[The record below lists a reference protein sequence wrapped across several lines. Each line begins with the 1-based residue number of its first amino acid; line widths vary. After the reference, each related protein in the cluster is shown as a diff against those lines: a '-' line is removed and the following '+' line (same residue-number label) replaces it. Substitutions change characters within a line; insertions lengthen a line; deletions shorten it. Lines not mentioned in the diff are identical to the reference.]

1 MSRPAVATEKIIEIR
16 CKGNRTLPYRK
27 FKTFQGN
34 LKNISKES
42 FAKLKKSI
50 LKHGWIAPIFVW
62 NNNEILDGH
71 GRLLVL
77 DDLVKENY
85 TIAEIPVVDIEAKTK
100 KEAAQIL
107 LSINS
112 KYQEITEEG
121 LSEFMQIMDLS
132 ISELEN
138 INITDIDM
146 THFTETMLDY
156 DPPETL
162 IPEFGNGLDGET
174 TYIISGLKEDFTGV
188 FLDELFKLTKRYNLT
203 CRETT
208 IEKNQDRI

>member
-1 MSRPAVATEKIIEIR
+1 MSVSGKTIIEVR
-16 CKGNRTLPYRK
+16 CKGNRTLPYRE

-34 LKNISKES
+34 LKNISKEN
-42 FAKLKKSI
+42 FTKLKNSI
-50 LKHGWIAPIFVW
+50 LKFGWIAPVFVW
-62 NNNEILDGH
+62 NKNEILDGH

-132 ISELEN
+132 ITELDD
-138 INITDIDM
+138 INISDIDM
-146 THFTETMLDY
+146 THFTETMINY
-156 DPPETL
+156 DPPETM
-162 IPEFGNGLDGET
+162 IPEFGDGLSGDT
-174 TYIISGLKEDFTGV
+174 SYIISGLTEDFTGV

-203 CRETT
+203 CRET
-208 IEKNQDRI
+208 IVEKS

>member
-1 MSRPAVATEKIIEIR
+1 MSVSGKTIIEVR

-34 LKNISKES
+34 LKNISKEN
-42 FAKLKKSI
+42 FTKLKNSI
-50 LKHGWIAPIFVW
+50 LRFGWIAPIFVW
-62 NNNEILDGH
+62 NKNEILDGH

-132 ISELEN
+132 ISELDDVN
-138 INITDIDM
+138 ISDIDM
-146 THFTETMLDY
+146 THFAETMIDY
-156 DPPETL
+156 DPPETM
-162 IPEFGNGLDGET
+162 IPEFGDGLNGET

-203 CRETT
+203 CRETI
-208 IEKNQDRI
+208 IEKS